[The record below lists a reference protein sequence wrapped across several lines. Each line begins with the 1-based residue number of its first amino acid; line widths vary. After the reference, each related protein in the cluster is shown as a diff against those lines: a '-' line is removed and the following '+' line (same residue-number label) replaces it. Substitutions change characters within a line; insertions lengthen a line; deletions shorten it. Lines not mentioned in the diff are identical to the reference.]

1 MAEGLSSLLKKSV
14 EDGTLEG
21 VAMCHSGPKLSHL
34 FFTDDSLIFCKATIA
49 ECESLQ
55 RIF

>member
-1 MAEGLSSLLKKSV
+1 MIKKSV

-21 VAMCHSGPKLSHL
+21 VAMCRSGPKLSHL

-55 RIF
+55 QIF